1 MPLAGTENALADALH
16 AAATA
21 TSGDAKAAW
30 KKVAEILIR
39 HITSNALVTGTTPN
53 GPLTNGKVT

>member
-1 MPLAGTENALADALH
+1 LPLTGTESALADALH

-30 KKVAEILIR
+30 KKVAEIIIS
-39 HITSNALVTGTTPN
+39 HITGNSLVTGTTPN